1 MADEE
6 NQKPEDQQDLEAA
19 SETEPESVED
29 NAADGAPESVEEE
42 VTEAAPEGSEEAIEA
57 IAENVKNRAAEIED
71 VLAEVSEPSALPK
84 TTEEAQTID
93 EESVAP
99 TVAKAGEAD
108 DADEPN
114 IAISVGGE
122 TLRISTAHPLI
133 EDIAEQL
140 QKSQR
145 FTLYSVGALCTAL
158 LAAVLFYVLMAAQLS
173 SKVKEIDSMLGA
185 MAKRTLQMTKG
196 IESFSALETRVDQG
210 LANQLMLQEML
221 AANEIAMATLNQQLE
236 AMPNT
241 METSTSDAL
250 SETQQALRAQLQ
262 NLETETSRLLTQV
275 DRAQRSLDAQGVA
288 VGSLKGIRREL
299 TELKGSLGNVE
310 ETVNGLY
317 VIERARVAKQM
328 RDRGPVA
335 LAE

>member
-6 NQKPEDQQDLEAA
+6 NQKPEDQQVPETV
-19 SETEPESVED
+19 SETAPESGED
-29 NAADGAPESVEEE
+29 NAAGAAPESVQEEG
-42 VTEAAPEGSEEAIEA
+42 TKAALEGSEEAIEA

-84 TTEEAQTID
+84 AKEEPQTAD
-93 EESVAP
+93 ETPPAP
-99 TVAKAGEAD
+99 AKTNADQAD
-108 DADEPN
+108 DEDEPN
-114 IAISVGGE
+114 LAISVSGE

-145 FTLYSVGALCTAL
+145 FTLYSVAALCIAL

-196 IESFSALETRVDQG
+196 IESFSRLETRIDQG
-210 LANQLMLQEML
+210 LTNQLMLQEML
-221 AANEIAMATLNQQLE
+221 AANEIAVVALNRQLD

-241 METSTSDAL
+241 MGTSTKDAL
-250 SETQQALRAQLQ
+250 SETQQALGVQLQ
-262 NLETETSRLLTQV
+262 NLETETSRLLTQLE
-275 DRAQRSLDAQGVA
+275 RAQRSLDEQSTA
-288 VGSLKGIRREL
+288 VGPLKGMRREL
-299 TELKGSLGNVE
+299 TELKGGLNNVE
-310 ETVNGLY
+310 QTVNDLY

-328 RDRGPVA
+328 RDRGPVE
-335 LAE
+335 LSE

>member
-6 NQKPEDQQDLEAA
+6 NQKPEDQQVSETA
-19 SETEPESVED
+19 SETVAESVED
-29 NAADGAPESVEEE
+29 NAADPAAESAEEE

-71 VLAEVSEPSALPK
+71 VLAQVSEPSALPK
-84 TTEEAQTID
+84 AEDEAQ
-93 EESVAP
+93 AP
-99 TVAKAGEAD
+99 VEKPPTPAKVNTEQAD
-108 DADEPN
+108 DEDEPN
-114 IAISVGGE
+114 LAISVSGE

-140 QKSQR
+140 KKSQR
-145 FTLYSVGALCTAL
+145 FTLYSVGALCIAL
-158 LAAVLFYVLMAAQLS
+158 LAAALFYVLMAAQLS

-196 IESFSALETRVDQG
+196 IESFSTLETRIAQG
-210 LANQLMLQEML
+210 LTNQLMLQEML
-221 AANEIAMATLNQQLE
+221 AANEIAVVALNRQLE

-241 METSTSDAL
+241 VGTSTKDAL
-250 SETQQALRAQLQ
+250 SATQQALGVQLQ

-275 DRAQRSLDAQGVA
+275 ERAQRSLDEQSTS
-288 VGSLKGIRREL
+288 VGSLKGIRLEL
-299 TELKGSLGNVE
+299 TELKGALNNVE
-310 ETVNGLY
+310 KTVNDLY

-328 RDRGPVA
+328 RERGPVA
-335 LAE
+335 LGE